1 VSSTNVE
8 IVRGAYDAFNHKGR
22 EEILEFLH
30 PDIEWDESDLPARR
44 PGVYHGHDGVI
55 RLLNENATLWE
66 DIKIAID
73 EVMEGEGDRVIAFI
87 RATGR
92 GRNTGIDVELAS
104 AQVWTIQDGKAV
116 HVRLYLDRE
125 EALQAAGVKV

>member
-1 VSSTNVE
+1 MSSSNVE
-8 IVRGAYDAFNHKGR
+8 IVRSAYEAFNHKGR
-22 EEILEFLH
+22 EEMLKFLH

-44 PGVYHGHDGVI
+44 RGVYRGHEGVT

-66 DIKIAID
+66 DIRIAID
-73 EVMEGEGDRVIAFI
+73 EVMDGDGDCVIAFI

-92 GRNTGIDVELAS
+92 GRNTGVDVELAS
-104 AQVWTIQDGKAV
+104 AQVWTVRDGKAV